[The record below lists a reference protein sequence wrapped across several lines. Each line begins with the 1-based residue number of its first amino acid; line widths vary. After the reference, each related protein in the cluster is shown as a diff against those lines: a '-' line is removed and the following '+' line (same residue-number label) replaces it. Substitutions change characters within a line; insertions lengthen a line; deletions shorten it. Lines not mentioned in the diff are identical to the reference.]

1 MLSTTLPKVPF
12 TLVAQHAHHLYASKT
27 ADGRPVPVML
37 HGHPGHAKTTLIH
50 TTIREH
56 VARLTGKPV
65 QVIHELLA
73 TREATDIRGIPFPI
87 TRDAEGKSIPPVT
100 MWTRPDL
107 SQKIERVLAADPD
120 TIVILLFD
128 EWGQA
133 SPDLQKAAIPI
144 FDGYIGDYKL
154 PPNVW
159 VWGTSNFQDDG
170 AGVSK
175 TLAHGLTRVA
185 HFPGYLPVD
194 DWVKDYAQPH
204 ALPAAGVLFAKSQ
217 RAVFEGDS
225 VDYKPPMDG
234 PSCNYRSFTYWLQDL
249 RALKAAQGITDERV
263 IPDDSFTRAV
273 CRSKIGT
280 QMADLFFALGPMLEL
295 LPSVEEICQDWAH
308 AKLPAGRDAY
318 AQYAVQSVLI
328 NAMLSGKLDTEG
340 WFSVLNYATRLK
352 PELAG
357 GIYSTLHD
365 PRHGINVMLTP
376 EVNKWIK
383 DHVGLFVALSQ
394 A

>member
-12 TLVAQHAHHLYASKT
+12 TLVAQRAHILYASKT

-50 TTIREH
+50 TTIRDH

-65 QVIHELLA
+65 HVIHELLA
-73 TREATDIRGIPFPI
+73 TREAVDLRGIPFPI
-87 TRDAEGKSIPPVT
+87 TKDAAGNPIPPVA

-107 SQKIERVLAADPD
+107 SQKIERAMRDAPD

-144 FDGYIGDYKL
+144 FDGYIGDYRL

-175 TLAHGLTRVA
+175 TLAHALTRVA

-194 DWVKDYAQPH
+194 DWVRDYAQPRG
-204 ALPAAGVLFAKSQ
+204 LPAAGVLFVKSQ
-217 RAVFEGDS
+217 RGVFEGDA
-225 VDYKPPMDG
+225 VDYKPPRTG
-234 PSCNYRSFTYWLQDL
+234 RPAITGAL
-249 RALKAAQGITDERV
+249 RTG
-263 IPDDSFTRAV
+263 
-273 CRSKIGT
+273 CRTS
-280 QMADLFFALGPMLEL
+280 AP
-295 LPSVEEICQDWAH
+295 
-308 AKLPAGRDAY
+308 
-318 AQYAVQSVLI
+318 
-328 NAMLSGKLDTEG
+328 
-340 WFSVLNYATRLK
+340 
-352 PELAG
+352 
-357 GIYSTLHD
+357 
-365 PRHGINVMLTP
+365 
-376 EVNKWIK
+376 
-383 DHVGLFVALSQ
+383 
-394 A
+394 